1 PPTEIT
7 ISFWLNNRGGQN
19 AGIFKWASC
28 PGEPASPGN
37 SRAYS
42 LQVSEAGVGLRVN
55 SGVNTYDDLVSTGL
69 VSLNKWHHI
78 VATFRAGD
86 AAIYIDGQLDNSGQ
100 MSVSSI
106 MNDAQPLTVGGAWEY
121 CGSDSFQGGQNGTI
135 DEIMI
140 YNRALSAQE
149 VQQLY
154 RGQYGTDPLFAAP
167 NNGDYHLLSQRGRYW
182 PQHDVWVLDKVT
194 SPCVD
199 GGDPAVDPV
208 GEPMPN
214 GGRID
219 IGAYGGTPYASM
231 SEWPVAG
238 DINHDGVVDLV
249 DMAIFCNEWLSA
261 LPWAE

>member
-1 PPTEIT
+1 
-7 ISFWLNNRGGQN
+7 
-19 AGIFKWASC
+19 
-28 PGEPASPGN
+28 
-37 SRAYS
+37 
-42 LQVSEAGVGLRVN
+42 VH
-55 SGVNTYDDLVSTGL
+55 SGVDTYSDLISNAT
-69 VSLNKWHHI
+69 VSLNEWHHLT
-78 VATFRAGD
+78 ATFRAGD

-106 MNDAQPLTVGGAWEY
+106 MNDAQPLVIGGAWEY
-121 CGSDSFQGGQNGTI
+121 CGADAIENKLNGFI

-140 YNRALSAQE
+140 FSRALSAQE

-154 RGQYGTDPLFAAP
+154 QVGSSGSGLSADPLFADAA
-167 NNGDYHLLSQRGRYW
+167 NGDYHLHSRRGRYW
-182 PQHDVWVLDKVT
+182 PAHNVWVLDNVT

-199 GGDPAVDPV
+199 GGDPAVDPS

-219 IGAYGGTPYASM
+219 MGAFGGTPFASM
-231 SEWPVAG
+231 SEWPVTS
-238 DINHDGVVDLV
+238 DFNRDGVVDLV